1 MSFVEYPETSDF
13 PIENLPFG
21 VFSTA
26 ANVSKLCCLAIHAR
40 ANHTVY
46 CFIFLMQL
54 MVKEGG
60 VEEES
65 RRHIITVTFSFLR
78 ASNWC
83 TLPVRTTCLGS

>member
-40 ANHTVY
+40 ANHTLY

-54 MVKEGG
+54 MVKEGEG
-60 VEEES
+60 GRGIEASHNYCYVFLPACEQLVYTSSTDHVS
-65 RRHIITVTFSFLR
+65 R
-78 ASNWC
+78 
-83 TLPVRTTCLGS
+83 